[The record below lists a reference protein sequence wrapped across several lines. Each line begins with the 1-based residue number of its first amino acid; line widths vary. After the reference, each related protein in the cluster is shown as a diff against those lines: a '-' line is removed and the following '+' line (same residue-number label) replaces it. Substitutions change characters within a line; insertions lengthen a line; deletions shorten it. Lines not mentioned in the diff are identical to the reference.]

1 MIPDLSITEEL
12 VRDGRLSRLYRARAR
27 TAEQARDMTARML
40 NHIEDSAT
48 WEIDKLADLFRE
60 IEALNLLIAEHK
72 EAK

>member
-48 WEIDKLADLFRE
+48 WEIDKLVDLFRE
-60 IEALNLLIAEHK
+60 IEELNLLIAEHK

>member
-27 TAEQARDMTARML
+27 TAEHARDMTARML

-60 IEALNLLIAEHK
+60 IEELNLLIAEHK

>member
-27 TAEQARDMTARML
+27 TAEQARDMSSRML

-72 EAK
+72 ETS